1 MPFPTNSDPAHST
14 GTYTGAIPNESRT
27 ANTTVLTLTAFAAT
41 ILATLA
47 AHWIAKQYFPAHQAL
62 ITRVAGLV
70 SAAALVSAMAFFQRQ
85 ASAISAPAAFQDAQG
100 RTTPQGMHRK
110 VRSAIYLSLYAA
122 IIVVLMLQ
130 PLPLRTRTAIFRAQF
145 GVVLLWSWGVR
156 GIKRHIYVLGNR
168 GQYDRALRLDRFW
181 SATPLYGSP
190 LAGSILFNAGRY
202 REAQAWLKPLAF
214 DAQGNP
220 RLTSVALY
228 TYALALVNDDRTAEA
243 QGLLEAAAQAS
254 PNPGPLQVA
263 LATCLL
269 SQGKDPRRACS
280 LMETAMAGP
289 QKDASTYL
297 VRADQAR
304 RIGRYAW
311 ALAAAGRRN
320 EAQAKIDE
328 ALAMGSDLRPE
339 DAAGVQYFVGEAWR
353 ALNDKVKAKAAF
365 DQAITLRPDGVT
377 ALSVRKAMAKMAAL
391 SS

>member
-1 MPFPTNSDPAHST
+1 MPFPTSSDPANST

-47 AHWIAKQYFPAHQAL
+47 AHWIAKQYFPAHQEL

-168 GQYDRALRLDRFW
+168 GQYDRALHLDRFW

-377 ALSVRKAMAKMAAL
+377 ALSVRKALAKMAA
-391 SS
+391 S

>member
-168 GQYDRALRLDRFW
+168 GQYDRALHLDRFW

-269 SQGKDPRRACS
+269 SQNKDPQRACS
-280 LMETAMAGP
+280 LLETAMAGT
-289 QKDASTYL
+289 QRDASTYMG
-297 VRADQAR
+297 RADQAR
-304 RIGRYAW
+304 RIARYAW

-328 ALAMGSDLRPE
+328 ALATGNDLRPE

-353 ALNDKVKAKAAF
+353 ALDDKAKAQAAY
-365 DQAITLRPDGVT
+365 DQAIALRPDGVI
-377 ALSVRKAMAKMAAL
+377 AMSVSKSLAKMA
-391 SS
+391 SR

>member
-1 MPFPTNSDPAHST
+1 MPFSSNSDPATST
-14 GTYTGAIPNESRT
+14 GSYTGTLPTEPRT
-27 ANTTVLTLTAFAAT
+27 ANTTAFTLTAFAAT

-62 ITRVAGLV
+62 ITRVAGLA

-85 ASAISAPAAFQDAQG
+85 ASAASAPAAFQDAQG
-100 RTTPQGMHRK
+100 HTTPQGMHRK
-110 VRSAIYLSLYAA
+110 VRSAIYLSLYVAV
-122 IIVVLMLQ
+122 IVALMLQ
-130 PLPLRTRTAIFRAQF
+130 PLPFRMRTAILRAQF
-145 GVVLLWSWGVR
+145 GVVALWAWGVR
-156 GIKRHIYVLGNR
+156 RIKQHIYVLGNR
-168 GQYDRALRLDRFW
+168 GEYDRALRLDRAW
-181 SATPLYGSP
+181 SAAPLYGSP
-190 LAGSILFNAGRY
+190 LAGPILFNAGRY
-202 REAQAWLKPLAF
+202 REAQAYLKPLAF

-220 RLTSVALY
+220 RLTSVELY

-254 PNPGPLQVA
+254 PKSGPLQVA

-269 SQGKDPRRACS
+269 SQGKDPERACS
-280 LMETAMAGP
+280 LLETAMAGP

-297 VRADQAR
+297 GRADQAR
-304 RIGRYAW
+304 RIARYAW

-328 ALAMGSDLRPE
+328 ALAMSSDLRPE

-365 DQAITLRPDGVT
+365 DQAIALRPDGVT
-377 ALSVRKAMAKMAAL
+377 ALSVRKAMAKMA

>member
-269 SQGKDPRRACS
+269 SQGKDPQRACS

-353 ALNDKVKAKAAF
+353 ALDDKAKAQAAY
-365 DQAITLRPDGVT
+365 DQAIALRPDGVI
-377 ALSVRKAMAKMAAL
+377 AMSVSKSLAKMA
-391 SS
+391 SR

>member
-1 MPFPTNSDPAHST
+1 MPLPTNSDSATST
-14 GTYTGAIPNESRT
+14 GTYTGTIPNQPRN

-62 ITRVAGLV
+62 ITRVAGLI

-85 ASAISAPAAFQDAQG
+85 TSAALAPAAFQDAQG

-110 VRSAIYLSLYAA
+110 VRSAIYISLYAA
-122 IIVVLMLQ
+122 VIVVLMLQ
-130 PLPLRTRTAIFRAQF
+130 PLPLRAKTAIFRAQF
-145 GVVLLWSWGVR
+145 GVVVLWAWGVNR
-156 GIKRHIYVLGNR
+156 IKQHIYVLGNR

-202 REAQAWLKPLAF
+202 REAQAYLKPLAF

-220 RLTSVALY
+220 RLTSVELY

-269 SQGKDPRRACS
+269 SQGKDPQRACG
-280 LMETAMAGP
+280 LLETAMAGP
-289 QKDASTYL
+289 QKEASTYMG
-297 VRADQAR
+297 RADQAR
-304 RIGRYAW
+304 RIARYAW

-328 ALAMGSDLRPE
+328 ALAMGNDLRPE
-339 DAAGVQYFVGEAWR
+339 DAAGVQYFVGEAWQ
-353 ALNDKVKAKAAF
+353 ALGDRVKAMAAY

-377 ALSVRKAMAKMAAL
+377 ALSVRKAMAKMAA
-391 SS
+391 S